1 MILFIAKSSNQTKYK
16 MELHIENRNYANYNW
31 KNMKS
36 GYEDIPIKCPN
47 PLDQKLFHGCVY
59 DQDTDI
65 LMPSPLLKNKK
76 IPGILILEG
85 NKTYGRQLKNSGKGK
100 GRLYYRCIPNNKHLP
115 VFLVPYEPVM
125 DFSKHQ
131 VNLFVLFEYKEW
143 TATHAPYGILTE
155 TIGKVCDLSAYYEYL
170 LYVRGMHFSYHT
182 VMNQKIR
189 HLLPPSNSHTK
200 SQTNSHTKSQT
211 NSHTKSQ
218 TNSQIK
224 TEKKTETK
232 TETNSQIKTKTKT
245 ETKTENG
252 FHFDPNPKSNTKLN
266 PDIFIFSIDPLGSK
280 DLDDAF
286 SIHPTE
292 HESHEYVYVIRIYIS
307 DMVYWATHFQLW
319 DDLRLEK
326 TGANT
331 LYLPDGNRMMVP
343 GILSDQKA
351 SLLAD
356 GELKPVLVYELEIAL
371 HSRKVIGCRFYRD
384 QVFIHANYR
393 YDTEE
398 LEKCEHYRNMFEVTR
413 KWTCQEGGGHEHN
426 IQDSH
431 ELVAYWMVE
440 YNRAVGKELSEI
452 GRGIYRV
459 CVQKLPET
467 IEDSTEKGEPEWK
480 QIMRYWKSDVKGQ
493 YAFYSSE
500 RETMVHYGMGEVY
513 YYAHASSPIRRMVDI
528 YNQSCLINKM
538 DSGVVGICA
547 GEGMRLFQTEIEKSE
562 TMVELNRQTSESKRV
577 QMECEMLAAFFSCPD
592 IELIEYE
599 GTVMDVDVSR
609 GAWVYLSFWKRVVFV
624 GLGVG
629 LGGYEDISIGDQKKC
644 QIFLFEEEEK
654 ANRKVAVR
662 FVS

>member
-1 MILFIAKSSNQTKYK
+1 
-16 MELHIENRNYANYNW
+16 MELHIETRNYANYIW
-31 KNMKS
+31 KNSNS
-36 GYEDIPIKCPN
+36 GHEDILINCPN
-47 PLDQKLFHGCVY
+47 PLEQKLFHGCIY
-59 DQDTDI
+59 HSDTDI
-65 LMPSPLLKNKK
+65 LTPSPILKNKK

-85 NKTYGRQLKNSGKGK
+85 NKTYGRQRKTSSSSGK
-100 GRLYYRCIPNNKHLP
+100 GRLYYRCIPQNKHLP
-115 VFLVPYEPVM
+115 IFLIPYEPVM

-155 TIGKVCDLSAYYEYL
+155 TIGKVSDLSAYYEYL
-170 LYVRGMHFSYHT
+170 LYVRGMHFTHQT

-189 HLLPPSNSHTK
+189 HLLRPSISHTHFHTH
-200 SQTNSHTKSQT
+200 SQ
-211 NSHTKSQ
+211 
-218 TNSQIK
+218 
-224 TEKKTETK
+224 KTETK
-232 TETNSQIKTKTKT
+232 TETKMK
-245 ETKTENG
+245 NG
-252 FHFDPNPKSNTKLN
+252 FHFDPNQKSNTKPN

-286 SIHPTE
+286 SIHPTK

-307 DMVYWATHFQLW
+307 DMVYWATQFQLW
-319 DDLRLEK
+319 EDLRLEK

-331 LYLPDGNRMMVP
+331 LYLPDRNRVMVP
-343 GILSDQKA
+343 SILSDQKA

-356 GELKPVLVYELEIAL
+356 GELKPVMVYELEISL
-371 HSRKVIGCRFYRD
+371 HSEKVIGCRFYRD

-393 YDTEE
+393 YDTED
-398 LEKCEHYRNMFEVTR
+398 LEKCEHYRRMFEVTR
-413 KWTCQEGGGHEHN
+413 KWTCQDEN
-426 IQDSH
+426 DIKDSH

-467 IEDSTEKGEPEWK
+467 IADSAEKGDPEWK
-480 QIMRYWKSDVKGQ
+480 RLVQYWKSDVKGK

-500 RETMVHYGMGEVY
+500 HETMVHYGMGEVY

-528 YNQSCLINKM
+528 YNQSCLVNKM
-538 DSGVVGICA
+538 DSGVGVD
-547 GEGMRLFQTEIEKSE
+547 GEGMRIFQTEMEKME
-562 TMVELNRQTSESKRV
+562 TIVELNRQTSESKRV

-592 IELIEYE
+592 IELVEYE
-599 GTVMDVDVSR
+599 GTVIDVDVSK

-624 GLGVG
+624 G
-629 LGGYEDISIGDQKKC
+629 GGHEDISIGDRKKC

-662 FVS
+662 FVG

>member
-1 MILFIAKSSNQTKYK
+1 
-16 MELHIENRNYANYNW
+16 MELHVENRNYANYNW
-31 KNMKS
+31 TNVKS

-47 PLDQKLFHGCVY
+47 PLEQKLFHGSIY
-59 DQDTDI
+59 HPDTD
-65 LMPSPLLKNKK
+65 LLLPSPILKNKK

-85 NKTYGRQLKNSGKGK
+85 NKTYGRQRKTSSSGK
-100 GRLYYRCIPNNKHLP
+100 GRLYYRCIPQNKHLP
-115 VFLVPYEPVM
+115 IFLIPYEPAM

-143 TATHAPYGILTE
+143 TASHAPYGILTE
-155 TIGKVCDLSAYYEYL
+155 TIGKVSDLSAYYEYL
-170 LYVRGMHFSYHT
+170 LYVRGMHFSHQT
-182 VMNQKIR
+182 IINQKIR
-189 HLLPPSNSHTK
+189 QTK
-200 SQTNSHTKSQT
+200 MK
-211 NSHTKSQ
+211 
-218 TNSQIK
+218 
-224 TEKKTETK
+224 
-232 TETNSQIKTKTKT
+232 
-245 ETKTENG
+245 NG
-252 FHFDPNPKSNTKLN
+252 FHFDPKPNTKPN
-266 PDIFIFSIDPLGSK
+266 PGIFIFSIDPQGSK

-286 SIHPTE
+286 SIHHTK
-292 HESHEYVYVIRIYIS
+292 HENDEYMYVIRIYIS
-307 DMVYWATHFQLW
+307 DMVYWASHFQLW

-331 LYLPDGNRMMVP
+331 LYLPDRNRVMIP
-343 GILSDQKA
+343 SILSDQKA

-356 GELKPVLVYELEIAL
+356 GDLKPVMVYELEISL
-371 HSRKVIGCRFYRD
+371 HSGKVVGNRFYRD

-393 YDTEE
+393 YDTEV
-398 LEKCEHYRNMFEVTR
+398 LEKCEHYRHMFEVTR
-413 KWTCQEGGGHEHN
+413 KWTSLGGYENN

-467 IEDSTEKGEPEWK
+467 ESQEGEPEWK
-480 QIMRYWKSDVKGQ
+480 RIMRYWKSDVKGQ

-500 RETMVHYGMGEVY
+500 LETMVHYGMGGGYEVYY

-528 YNQSCLINKM
+528 YNQSCLVNKM
-538 DSGVVGICA
+538 DSGVGFGLDIGAV
-547 GEGMRLFQTEIEKSE
+547 EGMRIFQTEMEKTE
-562 TMVELNRQTSESKRV
+562 TLVELNRQTSESKRV

-592 IELIEYE
+592 IETVEYE
-599 GTVMDVDVSR
+599 GTVMDIDVLR

-624 GLGVG
+624 GVG
-629 LGGYEDISIGDQKKC
+629 EGGYEDISIGDRKKC

-662 FVS
+662 FVG